1 MMKHRTPTLL
11 VVLAAAAFTTATAGF
26 AQPPSA
32 SPAGAA
38 APYASGGVGDTDL
51 ARMKA
56 LEGQYNTKLVFT
68 VMEGNYLADVGVTI
82 TDGKG
87 QTVIKAVSEGP
98 IFLARLPAGAYTV
111 AATYEGKTVTRKLSA
126 PGSGLR
132 TEYLR
137 WASDPATF
145 TPAPRQ

>member
-1 MMKHRTPTLL
+1 MSHQALL
-11 VVLAAAAFTTATAGF
+11 RVLAAVALAGATAFTQ
-26 AQPPSA
+26 AQTA

-38 APYASGGVGDTDL
+38 VPYASGGVGDTDL

-68 VMEGNYLADVGVTI
+68 VIEGNYVADVGVTI

-87 QTVIKAVSEGP
+87 QPVIKAVSEGP
-98 IFLARLPAGAYTV
+98 VFLANLPAGAYTV
-111 AATYEGKTVTRKLSA
+111 AATYEGTTVTRKLGVPA
-126 PGSGLR
+126 SGLR

-137 WASDPATF
+137 WASDPATYS
-145 TPAPRQ
+145 ASPRQ

>member
-1 MMKHRTPTLL
+1 MIKRRTPILL
-11 VVLAAAAFTTATAGF
+11 VALAAIAFTATTTSF
-26 AQPPSA
+26 AQPA
-32 SPAGAA
+32 TTTPAAV
-38 APYASGGVGDTDL
+38 PYASGGVGDTDL

-68 VMEGNYLADVGVTI
+68 VMEGNYLADVGVTV

-87 QTVIKAVSEGP
+87 QPVIKAVSDGP
-98 IFLARLPAGAYTV
+98 VFLAKLPAGAYTV
-111 AATYEGKTVTRKLSA
+111 AATYEGKTVTRKLSVPA
-126 PGSGLR
+126 SGLR

>member
-1 MMKHRTPTLL
+1 MLTHQRLL
-11 VVLAAAAFTTATAGF
+11 GGLALLAFAAAGF
-26 AQPPSA
+26 VHAQTA
-32 SPAGAA
+32 SPAGA
-38 APYASGGVGDTDL
+38 PVSYASGGVGDPDL

-68 VMEGNYLADVGVTI
+68 VIEGNYVADVGVTV

-87 QTVIKAVSEGP
+87 QAVIKAVSDGP
-98 IFLARLPAGAYTV
+98 IFLAKLPAGAYSV
-111 AATYEGKTVTRKLSA
+111 AATYEGKTVTRKLSVPA
-126 PGSGLR
+126 SGLR

-137 WASDPATF
+137 WASDPATY